1 MLVLLPVFSGFFSR
15 LRLVSGVGEYPR
27 TSYSFCRM
35 RRAVSLTAC
44 LMEFPSSVSASE
56 ERKEWL
62 ICERRE
68 EKLQKCLKFL
78 FSGISSRFPVL
89 HSLSSMPM
97 LKGVS
102 LSLSL
107 NIFSISRYRARSG
120 DMSHS
125 TAGLHPRRMSAR
137 RNSALAGMKLH
148 LSSGAN
154 ILPHSRAFS
163 TSLALSVLK

>member
-1 MLVLLPVFSGFFSR
+1 MAHLRAQGGKAAGMPEVPVFR
-15 LRLVSGVGEYPR
+15 HLV
-27 TSYSFCRM
+27 
-35 RRAVSLTAC
+35 
-44 LMEFPSSVSASE
+44 
-56 ERKEWL
+56 K
-62 ICERRE
+62 I
-68 EKLQKCLKFL
+68 
-78 FSGISSRFPVL
+78 PVL

-102 LSLSL
+102 FSMSL
-107 NIFSISRYRARSG
+107 NVFSISRYRARSG

-125 TAGLHPRRMSAR
+125 TAGLHPRRISAR

>member
-1 MLVLLPVFSGFFSR
+1 MVH
-15 LRLVSGVGEYPR
+15 LRVQGG
-27 TSYSFCRM
+27 
-35 RRAVSLTAC
+35 
-44 LMEFPSSVSASE
+44 
-56 ERKEWL
+56 
-62 ICERRE
+62 
-68 EKLQKCLKFL
+68 KLQKCLKFL

-107 NIFSISRYRARSG
+107 NVFSISRYRARSG

-137 RNSALAGMKLH
+137 RNSAWRG
-148 LSSGAN
+148 
-154 ILPHSRAFS
+154 
-163 TSLALSVLK
+163 